1 MTELANFFSPAPVY
15 TIVSVAA
22 TGVAGFVVGYLLRL
36 GIIAKHKK
44 RVLGLEDEMLSNHS
58 RILELEKQ
66 VTELKNEKIKIPGNQ
81 PGISNIGLKAS

>member
-1 MTELANFFSPAPVY
+1 MTALANFFSPAPVY

-22 TGVAGFVVGYLLRL
+22 ACLAGFIAGYLLRSA
-36 GIIAKHKK
+36 IIAKHKK
-44 RVLGLEDEMLSNHS
+44 RVLSLEDEMLANHS

-66 VTELKNEKIKIPGNQ
+66 VTDLKNERIKIPGNQ